1 MQNIERLKIL
11 FVLVVLVSSSLLI
24 LSPAAHGQGSSSLA
38 SSVELKSGKLSGVW
52 TSGSEYYKINIL
64 SGQTVSINL
73 DLIFGTDVDIYLYD
87 PDSTDDEKFEVA
99 SSTIIGN
106 GDDENIK
113 FTASKSGFH
122 YLKLTGQKYSGSG
135 AYDLT
140 VFVTQFDVLFSDW
153 GTQINPLEVAPGDFG
168 TNLQIVLRNSGPFDI
183 SDLSID
189 LSLPDTLSNRTG
201 GNSLY
206 AISTTNMISSSTNTF
221 NFLVNVNEQ
230 TDIETIYLPM
240 IINYQAPD
248 NIKGIEIESIISV
261 HITGRSFIN
270 FESSTQVLSP
280 KVSNDVDLTIKN
292 EGTASTGSIDLS
304 LTIPSPLNLLGS
316 DNKWKLTSLQ
326 PGEELS
332 ITTSIFAPKSSAGQY
347 YQIIGNFV
355 YDNTFGQT
363 ISETRTISLRVD
375 DEPAQQCDIEANEIW
390 NSEKQQCETVSSGII
405 VVETFWGSPTEKISV
420 EPGDNRVKLNVVI
433 QNRDDGAISGIQGNL
448 ILRDPFASSNGDDSL
463 SSFFGSTVSSGS
475 TSSADFLL
483 NIDKTTHVGTYDLTI
498 EFSYLDKD
506 SILRFETL
514 LFSVDI
520 DGKSNLETTISNN
533 IFTSGTKNELSF
545 AIENLGTA
553 PVYSV
558 TVSISYGSSS
568 GIFSTSNQDNSRKI
582 TQLLPNARML
592 LSFPTYVSPT
602 ASQGLYPISFIVE
615 YRDINGIQK
624 TESQE
629 FGILVKDWSS
639 PFSITVPDNILLAGR
654 VTSPSIDIK
663 NTGDNSIH
671 DMKIELQFPTLQSAF
686 PIFLNSGNA
695 IWEYSRL
702 NSGESLLLDP
712 EIFSALS
719 SSDTSFVVQIQIS
732 YLDEHGFPHTEV
744 RAVGFTVRGMIDL
757 TYNSIEFSLPV
768 IPAGANA
775 TIVGNLLNQGNDD
788 AKFLTISIMNSDD
801 VIVNSESSQ
810 YIAEIDEDGLIPFS
824 LKFAVDDSS
833 NDGFTSITLVINY
846 EDTYGNKYSTLET
859 FTFEIGGNLD
869 DLQPIILEEPSG
881 PVDLLTSPYAIVG
894 VGTFVILLT
903 IIFLRRRG
911 NDKPF

>member
-1 MQNIERLKIL
+1 MQNVERLKIL

-52 TSGSEYYKINIL
+52 TSGSEYHKINIL

-73 DLIFGTDVDIYLYD
+73 DLIFGTNVDIYLYD

-99 SSTIIGN
+99 SSTKIGN

-183 SDLSID
+183 SDLSVD

-206 AISTTNMISSSTNTF
+206 SISSTNIISGSTSTF

-230 TDIETIYLPM
+230 ADIETIYLPL

-248 NIKGIEIESIISV
+248 NIKGIEIESTISV

-270 FESSTQVLSP
+270 FESSIQVLSP
-280 KVSNDVDLTIKN
+280 KVSNDVDFTIKN
-292 EGTASTGSIDLS
+292 EGTASTGSIYLS

-326 PGEELS
+326 PGEATS

-375 DEPAQQCDIEANEIW
+375 DEPSQQCDIEANEIW

-405 VVETFWGSPTEKISV
+405 VVETFWGSPTAKISV
-420 EPGDNRVKLNVVI
+420 EPGDNRIKLNVVI

-448 ILRDPFASSNGDDSL
+448 ILRDPFASSNGDDFL

-483 NIDKTTHVGTYDLTI
+483 NIDKNTQVGTYDLTI

-568 GIFSTSNQDNSRKI
+568 GIFSTANQDNSRKI
-582 TQLLPNARML
+582 THLLPNARML

-629 FGILVKDWSS
+629 FGILVKDWLS

-719 SSDTSFVVQIQIS
+719 SSDTSFVVQIKIS

-744 RAVGFTVRGMIDL
+744 RSVGFTVRGMIDL
-757 TYNSIEFSLPV
+757 TYNSVEFSLLV

-788 AKFLTISIMNSDD
+788 AKFLTISILNSDD

-810 YIAEIDEDGLIPFS
+810 YIGEIDEDGLIPFS

-833 NDGFTSITLVINY
+833 NDGFTSITIVVNY
-846 EDTYGNKYSTLET
+846 EDTYGNKYSTFET
-859 FTFEIGGNLD
+859 FTFEIGGNLA

-881 PVDLLTSPYAIVG
+881 PADLLTSPYAIIG
-894 VGTFVILLT
+894 VGTFIILLT